1 MAQATAHMTGLDT
14 NVLVRFLVQ
23 DDAAQAKV
31 AQDLMAT
38 FTEAEPGFICREVL
52 IELVWVLER
61 AYALP
66 RPDIS
71 QALDGLMEARELV
84 IEAADRVA
92 IAVDRY
98 RMGGPGFADSCWG
111 LYPTIELR
119 RFPHV
124 SWASLRYFG
133 AQFNTHDKANL
144 SWVLGSSM
152 KVASNAH

>member
-1 MAQATAHMTGLDT
+1 MSQQTSVRMTGLDT

-23 DDAAQAKV
+23 DDIAQAKA

-71 QALDGLMEARELV
+71 RALDGLMEARELV
-84 IEAADRVA
+84 IEAADRAA

-98 RMGGPGFADSCWG
+98 RKGGPGFADQMIALAGQGAGCQATVTFDRKAAG
-111 LYPTIELR
+111 LPGMSLLSA
-119 RFPHV
+119 V
-124 SWASLRYFG
+124 SD
-133 AQFNTHDKANL
+133 H
-144 SWVLGSSM
+144 
-152 KVASNAH
+152 